1 MAAKGLG
8 PVTTSP
14 IEEKDRGKRML
25 GTALIVLGLIGWVSL
40 MIYIVYQRTANGTM
54 PSQSVIVTTIAC
66 WIVFFIGKSLI
77 KFLNNKLEAPASEK
91 Q

>member
-1 MAAKGLG
+1 MAAKGMG

-14 IEEKDRGKRML
+14 IEAKDRGKRTL

-54 PSQSVIVTTIAC
+54 PSQAVIVTTIGC
-66 WIVFFIGKSLI
+66 WIVFFIGKSLV
-77 KFLNNKLEAPASEK
+77 KFLNNKLETPASEK